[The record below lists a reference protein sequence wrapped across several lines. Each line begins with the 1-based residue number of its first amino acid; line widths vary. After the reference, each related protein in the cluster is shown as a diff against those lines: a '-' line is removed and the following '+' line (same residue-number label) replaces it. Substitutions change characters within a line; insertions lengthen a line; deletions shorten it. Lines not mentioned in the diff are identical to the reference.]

1 MPPIHD
7 LLQAT
12 GYAAIAYL
20 LFNYLVSF
28 GSGRPLVEWINP
40 GRRYLP
46 LLAATLIGGAYTSL
60 HFAAAKYDT
69 PHLELLG
76 KLVSEEKAPP
86 EVMAAF
92 TFAVIG
98 AAVFVLAV
106 WCWWFLPRAP
116 QTFSPNPRD
125 LVAEYRRA
133 LRHYVRWAGGLDF
146 GVLCEV
152 RSGKLQVIAE
162 GVSDRALLRGL
173 NRLPGVHAPMDGR
186 RAPPDVEAQ
195 KQIYREFAAE
205 LFGKWGQ
212 LNEVVAPARHGTNV
226 AISFDLRYGA
236 VYAEMIEEGTAP
248 GGVHP
253 VGIFL
258 FAAALNQHE
267 INTLAAAR
275 HFWMLSQAVRHIRT
289 GVAKG

>member
-46 LLAATLIGGAYTSL
+46 VLAATLVGGAATSL
-60 HFAAAKYDT
+60 HYATNKYDK

-86 EVMAAF
+86 EVMAAL
-92 TFAVIG
+92 TFAAIG
-98 AAVFVLAV
+98 AAVFTLAV

-146 GVLCEV
+146 AILCEV
-152 RSGKLQVIAE
+152 RSGKLEVIAE
-162 GVSDRALLRGL
+162 GSSDRALLRGL
-173 NRLPGVHAPMDGR
+173 NRLPGVHAPIDGKR
-186 RAPPDVEAQ
+186 PAADVEAQ
-195 KQIYREFAAE
+195 KRIWREKAADLFARWA
-205 LFGKWGQ
+205 Q
-212 LNEVVAPARHGTNV
+212 LNELVAPARQGGNV
-226 AISFDLRYGA
+226 AIGFDLRYGA
-236 VYAEMIEEGTAP
+236 LYAEMVEEPGP
-248 GGVHP
+248 GGP
-253 VGIFL
+253 AVGVFL

-267 INTLAAAR
+267 VNTLAAAR
-275 HFWMLSQAVRHIRT
+275 HFWTLSQAIRHVRT

>member
-40 GRRYLP
+40 GRKYLP
-46 LLAATLIGGAYTSL
+46 LLAATLVGGAYTSL
-60 HFAAAKYDT
+60 HVAADKYDKSH
-69 PHLELLG
+69 PELLG

-86 EVMAAF
+86 EVMAAL
-92 TFAVIG
+92 TFAVMG
-98 AAVFVLAV
+98 AAVLMLAC
-106 WCWWFLPRAP
+106 WCWWYLPRAP

-125 LVAEYRRA
+125 LIAEYRRA
-133 LRHYVRWAGGLDF
+133 LRHYVRWPGGLDF
-146 GVLCEV
+146 AVLCEV

-162 GVSDRALLRGL
+162 GTSDKAILRGL
-173 NRLPGVHAPMDGR
+173 NRLPGVHTAVEGRSAPDI
-186 RAPPDVEAQ
+186 EAQ
-195 KQIYREFAAE
+195 KRIYRDFAAE
-205 LFGKWGQ
+205 LVAKWGQ
-212 LNEVVAPARHGTNV
+212 LDEVVAPARHGPNV

-236 VYAEMIEEGTAP
+236 VYVEMVEEAGS
-248 GGVHP
+248 GGRAA
-253 VGIFL
+253 GLFL
-258 FAAALNQHE
+258 LAAALNQHE
-267 INTLAAAR
+267 VNTLAAAR
-275 HFWMLSQAVRHIRT
+275 HFWMLSQAIRHIRT

>member
-60 HFAAAKYDT
+60 HVAAPKYDR

-92 TFAVIG
+92 TFAAIG
-98 AAVFVLAV
+98 AAVFTLAV

-162 GVSDRALLRGL
+162 GESDQALLRGL
-173 NRLPGVHAPMDGR
+173 NRLPGVHAPIDGKR
-186 RAPPDVEAQ
+186 RRPTSRPRSGSTGSSPPSCSAGGASST
-195 KQIYREFAAE
+195 KSWPR
-205 LFGKWGQ
+205 
-212 LNEVVAPARHGTNV
+212 PGTGPTWRS
-226 AISFDLRYGA
+226 ASTC
-236 VYAEMIEEGTAP
+236 GTGRCTP
-248 GGVHP
+248 
-253 VGIFL
+253 
-258 FAAALNQHE
+258 
-267 INTLAAAR
+267 R
-275 HFWMLSQAVRHIRT
+275 
-289 GVAKG
+289 